1 MYQRSWWTRQTRLR
15 NAPLPAGGHFGCPNV
30 LVLTSPNRYWFLNE
44 PEANKAEI
52 LLTQD
57 ESQSRVSPATR
68 LKLSTGAY
76 LNRLDRSESGVL
88 LNSASGRLFNVNET
102 ALAFI
107 QQIDGKRSISEIA
120 SQLSVEFDRDPA
132 LITDDLLAFA
142 NELIDAAVVRVLR

>member
-1 MYQRSWWTRQTRLR
+1 M
-15 NAPLPAGGHFGCPNV
+15 
-30 LVLTSPNRYWFLNE
+30 
-44 PEANKAEI
+44 
-52 LLTQD
+52 TQY